1 MEWLAMQTAAE
12 TTGELTEREMA
23 ALGIGGIF
31 GAFAGALAVMSFI
44 WYILSAIGYWKVLV
58 KGGHPGWHSLIP
70 ILNAYDQY
78 DMAWNGW
85 MGVATSFLA
94 GFGLALSQTAQNTQG
109 GGVLSVIAAVCAIA
123 SLAINIIGMNKFA
136 KAFGKG
142 VGFTVGLVLLEP
154 FFMMILGFGSS
165 EYIGKPQE

>member
-1 MEWLAMQTAAE
+1 
-12 TTGELTEREMA
+12 MA
-23 ALGIGGIF
+23 ALGVGGIV
-31 GAFAGALAVMSFI
+31 GAFAVVSFI

-85 MGVATSFLA
+85 MGVAFSLLA
-94 GFGLALSQTAQNTQG
+94 GFGTALAQNAQG
-109 GGVLSVIAAVCAIA
+109 GGVMSVIASICAIA
-123 SLAINIIGMNKFA
+123 ALVINIIGMNKFA

>member
-1 MEWLAMQTAAE
+1 MVGNANR
-12 TTGELTEREMA
+12 GGNNR
-23 ALGIGGIF
+23 GID
-31 GAFAGALAVMSFI
+31 GAGNGRAGRRRNRRRF
-44 WYILSAIGYWKVLV
+44 LSAIGYWKVLV

-85 MGVATSFLA
+85 MGVAFSLLA
-94 GFGLALSQTAQNTQG
+94 GFGTALAQNAQG
-109 GGVLSVIAAVCAIA
+109 GGVMSVIASICAIA
-123 SLAINIIGMNKFA
+123 ALVINIIGMNKFA